1 MKKKNMNTYGVK
13 LTGLWL
19 SLWLMKLF
27 AFFDAKKS
35 AESIQ
40 SHLNEAMKK
49 VTSVINRICKSFIA
63 FHRDLIVGAFLNRNS
78 KSSEEISMNTTD
90 GAQANESIIQR
101 KRAIQNEANARSA
114 ARTEKTRKA
123 VNDATLLTYENELT
137 DFVNS
142 IVDKANS
149 YINGYMRKIERKNP
163 EVSNKVKN
171 PFDEFVF
178 NTQDFNL
185 RLEESNDV

>member
-1 MKKKNMNTYGVK
+1 MKKKNMNTYGVR

-19 SLWLMKLF
+19 SLWLMKFF
-27 AFFDAKKS
+27 ASFDAKKS

-63 FHRDLIVGAFLNRNS
+63 FHRDLIVGAFLNRNL
-78 KSSEEISMNTTD
+78 KSSEEICGNNAD
-90 GAQANESIIQR
+90 GAEINASIIQR
-101 KRAIQNEANARSA
+101 KRAIQNEENARNA

-123 VNDATLLTYENELT
+123 VNDATLLTYENELI
-137 DFVNS
+137 DLINS

-149 YINGYMRKIERKNP
+149 YVNGYMRKIERQNP
-163 EVSNKVKN
+163 EISNKVKN

-178 NTQDFNL
+178 NVHDFNL
-185 RLEESNDV
+185 RLEESSDV